1 MKEKLPKELEVRRAP
16 NPEPKTVI
24 ESPIENSGAQGSRGE
39 PAEGAQSASY
49 GPGAMSAMG
58 Q

>member
-24 ESPIENSGAQGSRGE
+24 ESPIENSGAQGSCGE
-39 PAEGAQSASY
+39 PAESAQSTSNGA
-49 GPGAMSAMG
+49 GAMSAMG